1 MTKEIVI
8 RARKF
13 LKNKLLDRRQFL
25 IDVFTPDFSNV
36 SKKEVTETVAK
47 KFKVAPENVVIFGLK
62 YKFGGGRATGF
73 GLIYENKDSLLKF
86 EPKHRLIRS
95 KLIAKKETKGRR
107 LKKEHKNKTKKL
119 RGKAKMAALKTDKKK
134 K

>member
-73 GLIYENKDSLLKF
+73 GLIYENKDSLIKF

-95 KLIAKKETKGRR
+95 KLITKKESKGRR

>member
-1 MTKEIVI
+1 MAKELII

-13 LKNKLLDRRQFL
+13 MKNKLLDRRQFL
-25 IDVFTPDFSNV
+25 LDIYSPDFSTA
-36 SKKEVTETVAK
+36 SKKEITEVVAK

-73 GLIYENKDSLLKF
+73 GLIYENKDSLIKF
-86 EPKHRLIRS
+86 EPRHRKIRTG
-95 KLIAKKETKGRR
+95 LDTKKEGKSRR
-107 LKKEHKNKTKKL
+107 LKKENKNKTKKL
-119 RGKAKMAALKTDKKK
+119 RGKAKITALKADKKK

>member
-13 LKNKLLDRRQFL
+13 MKNKLLDRRQFL
-25 IDVFTPDFSNV
+25 IDVFTPDFSTV
-36 SKKEVTETVAK
+36 SKKDVADTVAK
-47 KFKVAPENVVIFGLK
+47 KFKVAAENVVIFGLK

-73 GLIYENKDSLLKF
+73 GLIYENKDSLIKF

-95 KLIAKKETKGRR
+95 KLIGKKESKGRR

-119 RGKAKMAALKTDKKK
+119 RGKAKMSALKTDKKK